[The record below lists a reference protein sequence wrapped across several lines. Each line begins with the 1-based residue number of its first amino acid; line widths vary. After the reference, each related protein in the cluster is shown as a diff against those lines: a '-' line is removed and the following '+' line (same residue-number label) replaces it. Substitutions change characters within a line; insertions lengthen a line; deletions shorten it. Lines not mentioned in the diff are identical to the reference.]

1 MGYLNQAYD
10 ELITEKNVEISKPPV
25 NGGIAKADIKLV
37 DNFPTYWAD
46 PLMLTNIL
54 NDFVVDQSD
63 IDRMRE
69 CTEYLIQENGA
80 EWVWENKDIVSDLLE
95 FHGFNRKR
103 TNGTGETVSSQKTY
117 F

>member
-10 ELITEKNVEISKPPV
+10 ELITEKNVGISNLPV
-25 NGGIAKADIKLV
+25 SGGIAKADIKLV

-95 FHGFNRKR
+95 FHGFNRKSP
-103 TNGTGETVSSQKTY
+103 NGTGKTVSSQKTY

>member
-10 ELITEKNVEISKPPV
+10 ELITKESVDILKPP
-25 NGGIAKADIKLV
+25 GSGDITKADIKRV
-37 DNFPTYWAD
+37 DNFPTYWTD

-54 NDFVVDQSD
+54 NDFAAEQSD
-63 IDRMRE
+63 INRMRE
-69 CTEYLIQENGA
+69 CAEYLIQENGA

-103 TNGTGETVSSQKTY
+103 SNGTGETISG
-117 F
+117 